1 MALIM
6 KDNGKMINMMVLVYL
21 KIEMVIIMNVIL
33 WMVKKMVKVFNILK
47 MEIFTTENLKMMQ
60 KTEKG

>member
-1 MALIM
+1 M